1 MAWIPGE
8 ARVKVEIIEPKEAFA
23 ISTIPSPAEE
33 ETIIR
38 HFDKEDMP
46 MLGELY
52 QAVME
57 NKDAVFWWVGDEDNW
72 ENVYCAF
79 EHGKMIAKGQVGV
92 INVVP
97 AGRPTE
103 CRHSIYL
110 NLKTV
115 PEREGDTVLLD
126 RIYSKLFARAQE
138 LKKSLS
144 AEYGTLLCVGNDAG
158 EQVNTRYFTDK
169 GYRPLYSLFCMSR
182 DLHEP
187 ILEPAPIPEFDYSG
201 WRMESAREEREYL
214 QIEAEIWPDTPLGPE
229 RLKEYKEKDLW
240 TSLVIRQEDR
250 IVAGLMAWREG
261 DEGTIEDV
269 FVREPW
275 RKRGLAKVLLAQG
288 LLYLKT
294 HGLSRANLM
303 VHTANASALSLYE
316 SVGFR
321 ATKEE
326 RRYGV
331 DLE

>member
-1 MAWIPGE
+1 M
-8 ARVKVEIIEPKEAFA
+8 
-23 ISTIPSPAEE
+23 
-33 ETIIR
+33 IR

-52 QAVME
+52 QAVMR
-57 NKDAVFWWVGDEDNW
+57 NKDALFWWVGDEDNW

-79 EHGKMIAKGQVGV
+79 EHGRMIAKGQVAV

-97 AGRPTE
+97 PGRSTA
-103 CRHSIYL
+103 CKHSIYL

-126 RIYSKLFARAQE
+126 RVYSHLFARSLA

-144 AEYGTLLCVGNDAG
+144 TEYGTLLCMGNDAG
-158 EQVNTRYFTDK
+158 EEVNTRYFTDK
-169 GYRPLYSLFCMSR
+169 GYRPLHSLFCMSR

-187 ILEPAPIPEFDYSG
+187 IPEPAPVPEFDYSC

-214 QIEAEIWPDTPLGPE
+214 QIEAEIWPDTPLGLE
-229 RLKEYKEKDLW
+229 RLREYKGKDLW

-288 LLYLKT
+288 LLYLKA

-303 VHTANASALSLYE
+303 VATANASALSLYV
-316 SVGFR
+316 SLGFR